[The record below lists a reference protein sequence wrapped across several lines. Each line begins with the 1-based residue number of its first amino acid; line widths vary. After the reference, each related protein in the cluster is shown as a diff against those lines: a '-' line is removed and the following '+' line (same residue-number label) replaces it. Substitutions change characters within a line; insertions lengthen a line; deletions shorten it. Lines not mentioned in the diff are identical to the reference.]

1 MAVGDVTIIP
11 SGGLNIAGKV
21 TCVCGTTT
29 TMYVGTD
36 KGEVKS
42 ITTSGVM
49 ADLATKVKVPGK
61 IVAIAY
67 SGSIVIITADGK
79 VYTVATN
86 GASLTMIVNLNMGV
100 AGAYYYSNYLYVILD
115 GSQQEKSNVLKI
127 ALT

>member
-1 MAVGDVTIIP
+1 MAVGDVTIVP
-11 SGGLNIAGKV
+11 SAGLNIGSKV

-42 ITTSGVM
+42 LTTSGAL
-49 ADLATKVKVPGK
+49 ADIATKVKVPGR

-86 GASLTMIVNLNMGV
+86 GTSLTLLKNLNMGV
-100 AGAYYYSNYLYVILD
+100 SGAYYYSNYLYVILD

-127 ALT
+127 QLA